1 MFAHGKAGL
10 FHFHSEAINSL
21 STDYVT
27 KGNLLVNQVEIFK
40 TVNIF

>member
-10 FHFHSEAINSL
+10 FNFHSETTNSL